1 MYSSPPVDV
10 KQVEIMMHKEDAPK
24 ENEEDSKPA
33 LLDYVKQGRLG
44 VLTLENKSR
53 RNAITSGMRQ
63 KLRETFKECVQN
75 PDIYAITIQSGDD
88 GFYSAGTDLREVQL
102 AYAQSEGEAK
112 ELFKEE
118 YEIIW
123 AIETYTKIVV
133 PMINAPV
140 MGGGIGI
147 TQHVTH
153 VVAGENYAW
162 SMPEVKIGFF
172 PDVGITHLLA
182 RMPGTIGIYLGLTGR
197 AINRHDARYLGLIEF
212 CIDTKEWPP
221 ILEALQEAE
230 PVDPLLDNLN
240 LPIEGSDIEKLEP
253 VIASVFGEPTIEAI
267 IEALKSID
275 PAHKSWADGVL
286 EDLAAASPTSLKVTL
301 EAINRA
307 KTMGLDETLQQD
319 YQLVKAFLQDHDFMA
334 AITARLIDKT
344 NPVWKPSELADISK
358 AQINAYFENTP
369 SDNLELP
376 SRELGLNK

>member
-10 KQVEIMMHKEDAPK
+10 KQVEIMMHKEDAETP
-24 ENEEDSKPA
+24 
-33 LLDYVKQGRLG
+33 LLKFEIKNRLG
-44 VLTLENKSR
+44 LLTLDNTSR

-63 KLRETFKECVQN
+63 KLMATYKECVQN
-75 PDIYAITIQSGDD
+75 PDIYAIVTQSADQD
-88 GFYSAGTDLREVQL
+88 FFSAGTDLREVQL
-102 AYAQSEGEAK
+102 SYAQSEGEAK

-118 YEIIW
+118 YEAIW
-123 AIETYTKIVV
+123 GIECYTKIII
-133 PMINAPV
+133 PMINGPV

-153 VVAGENYAW
+153 VVAGENYTW

-182 RMPGTIGIYLGLTGR
+182 RMPGSIGTYLGLTGR
-197 AINRHDARYLGLIEF
+197 AINRHDARYLGLLEF
-212 CIDTKEWPP
+212 CIDTKEWPG
-221 ILEALQEAE
+221 IIGALQEAE
-230 PVDPLLDNLN
+230 PVDPMLDKLN
-240 LPIEGSDIEKLEP
+240 LPIEASDIEKLEP
-253 VIASVFGEPTIEAI
+253 VIASVFGEATVEAI

-275 PAHKSWADGVL
+275 PAHKSWADDVL

-301 EAINRA
+301 QAIHRA
-307 KTMGLDETLQQD
+307 KTLGLDETLQQD
-319 YQLVKAFLQDHDFMA
+319 YQLVKAFLQGHDFMA

-344 NPVWKPSELADISK
+344 NPVWKPSELTDISK
-358 AQINAYFENTP
+358 AQINAYFDITP